1 MKFHT
6 QLKSSLFI
14 FIRLRAGMP
23 LLLSAL
29 VVVLASG
36 AAWAVPEMHDH
47 DLISSPSGIQ
57 AQRYE
62 FKGVVVS
69 VDRVKRRATIK
80 HEKVEGL
87 MDAMTM
93 PFLVKDDKALEEMQ
107 PGDQI
112 VALLVSSDDG
122 AQWLEKVVVVA
133 KSQKEEKKNA
143 EKTDEEG
150 KPFWLMGT
158 PGNQKT
164 PPPSRFDTD
173 PTAIYTC
180 PMHLN
185 YRASKPGKC
194 PRCGMELVS
203 AEPGITEEFRLKME
217 VTPKLPQP
225 GQPLKLNFAVFNPR
239 TGEKVKEFG
248 LMHDRLFHLF
258 LISQD
263 LNDFQ
268 HIHPRRLPDGNFEID
283 AVLNRPGLY
292 KVYTDIY
299 PLEGAPQVL
308 QTNLA
313 TAGWK
318 GDLLGGQAVLTPDT
332 VMTKTATGVLVTP
345 DNAEKIGAVIE
356 ALESKPAGAIKVE
369 LTLDPAG
376 MVSGKT
382 VTLKYRLM
390 DAQTGQPVLDLIPYL
405 SAWGHMLVLSE
416 DQTSVLH
423 SHPEQQV
430 DLEKEIN
437 TQRGGPQVDFDVLFP
452 APGNYRVWTQ
462 FLRGRQAY
470 TVAFDVNIKR
480 LR

>member
-6 QLKSSLFI
+6 QLKLSL

-29 VVVLASG
+29 VLALASG

-47 DLISSPSGIQ
+47 DLIASPLSIQ

-93 PFLVKDDKALEEMQ
+93 PFLIKDDKALEEMQ

-112 VALLVSSDDG
+112 VAQLVSSDDG

-133 KSQKEEKKNA
+133 KSQKEEKKDA
-143 EKTDEEG
+143 EKTDEED

-173 PTAIYTC
+173 PTALYTC

-225 GQPLKLNFAVFNPR
+225 GQPVKLNFAVFNPR

-268 HIHPRRLPDGNFEID
+268 HIHPRRLARTGS
-283 AVLNRPGLY
+283 ARYRNRRDRASLTRRAALGRLPKY
-292 KVYTDIY
+292 WD
-299 PLEGAPQVL
+299 
-308 QTNLA
+308 
-313 TAGWK
+313 K
-318 GDLLGGQAVLTPDT
+318 GHVP
-332 VMTKTATGVLVTP
+332 
-345 DNAEKIGAVIE
+345 
-356 ALESKPAGAIKVE
+356 
-369 LTLDPAG
+369 
-376 MVSGKT
+376 
-382 VTLKYRLM
+382 
-390 DAQTGQPVLDLIPYL
+390 
-405 SAWGHMLVLSE
+405 
-416 DQTSVLH
+416 TSIR
-423 SHPEQQV
+423 SRSRPWQQV
-430 DLEKEIN
+430 SADQSGDSALSGPGKRTICVADRQRRQTPEYQDLMGIN
-437 TQRGGPQVDFDVLFP
+437 DSRVSQPGSDGDAENCVVAENQDPRRDRGSGP
-452 APGNYRVWTQ
+452 RWT
-462 FLRGRQAY
+462 G
-470 TVAFDVNIKR
+470 
-480 LR
+480 